1 MRIRS
6 FLSGMV
12 IATCLFAQGK
22 PGDPGSQGKGD
33 SNGSGSPSGGSGSPS
48 TPAKP
53 EASITWLTTEADID
67 QALLATGTANVK
79 FQSSADLQNIQ
90 VWLTPSLTD
99 VTPLPAQ
106 FATILKNTVYTI
118 ALKMPKLPDHTL
130 GGTLHL
136 RADDSHSYAAPLP
149 INIQV
154 NGGGTQKNATVAA
167 VVNGANYQKGSV
179 TPGQVVT
186 LFGSGIGPDSGAG
199 LQLDVD
205 GRVSSYLGETL
216 VLFNG
221 IPAPLL
227 AVSSGQ
233 VNAVVPQGIASDTA
247 VDIVLTFRGSISP
260 TVTLPVTPASPA
272 LFTLDGSG
280 HGPGAILNQDGT
292 VNSSTQ
298 PAARGSIVTLFGSG
312 FGPWSQPVPDG
323 TVMGANPP
331 TLKSPVSVKI
341 GGVLATVHYAGGAP
355 GVVSAVAQI
364 NVEIPADTQPG
375 DKVTISIDIGG
386 QSSPDNVTV
395 SVN

>member
-1 MRIRS
+1 MRIRA

-33 SNGSGSPSGGSGSPS
+33 SNGSGSNGSGS
-48 TPAKP
+48 PAKP
-53 EASITWLTTEADID
+53 EADITWLTSEADID

-79 FQSSADLQNIQ
+79 FQSSADLRKIQ
-90 VWLTPSLTD
+90 VWLTPSLD
-99 VTPLPAQ
+99 DLTPAPAQ
-106 FATILKNTVYTI
+106 FATIAKNTVYTI
-118 ALKMPKLPDHTL
+118 ALKLPKPPDHTL

-149 INIQV
+149 INVQV
-154 NGGGTQKNATVAA
+154 NGGGTQKAATVTA
-167 VVNGANYQKGSV
+167 VVNAANYQRGSV
-179 TPGQVVT
+179 APGQVVT
-186 LFGSGIGPDSGAG
+186 LFGSGIGPDAG
-199 LQLDVD
+199 KGPELDVD
-205 GRVSSYLGETL
+205 GRVASYLGDTL

-233 VNAVVPQGIASDTA
+233 VNAVAPQGIASEAA
-247 VDIVLTFRGSISP
+247 VDIVLSFRGSISP
-260 TVTLPVTPASPA
+260 TVTLPVSPASPA

-280 HGPGAILNQDGT
+280 RGPGAILNQDGT

-298 PAARGSIVTLFGSG
+298 PAPRGSVVTLFGSG

-331 TLKSPVSVKI
+331 ALK
-341 GGVLATVHYAGGAP
+341 
-355 GVVSAVAQI
+355 
-364 NVEIPADTQPG
+364 
-375 DKVTISIDIGG
+375 
-386 QSSPDNVTV
+386 
-395 SVN
+395 